1 MANKKWSVTL
11 SASKIKTA
19 QGCSF
24 KYWASYHLHLPD
36 RGNDGSKRG
45 NCIHVILECLA
56 VDRRR
61 NLVER
66 LIKERSV
73 LIFPSLE
80 KLATKLLKQA
90 EIFSPENLILV
101 CDSVVHGVT
110 HDFYG
115 ERRGIPIATYTE
127 KDFLIETDKYK
138 IRGFIDRLFIYEDG
152 SALIRDYK
160 SSKECYK
167 GEDATNSNIQGTCYT
182 LAVQDLAAKGLIP
195 PVKSIS
201 VEFLFLKF
209 DCNQE
214 SSWATG
220 IYQGKVTKK
229 LYHNGGG
236 CICLNYEWSEARGF
250 EYYLA
255 NVQTYLENFTERDA
269 VKNLAA
275 EQDRPDDDSF
285 SGPVSCGRSTFIGEL
300 KKDGSLMYACS
311 VKHPFDYFYISKNNE
326 WVTSCFAEEKEK
338 YVKKYPMD
346 DFLWEKRSH
355 KGCPAFRKF
364 IL

>member
-101 CDSVVHGVT
+101 CDSIVHGVT

-236 CICLNYEWSEARGF
+236 CITLNYEWNEAKGF

-255 NVQTYLENFTERDA
+255 SVQNYLENFAEEDA

-275 EQDRPDDDSF
+275 NMGRPTDDTFSCNMLCGFDS
-285 SGPVSCGRSTFIGEL
+285 RKGEL
-300 KKDGSLMYACS
+300 KNDGTPKFSCAQKWAFNYL
-311 VKHPFDYFYISKNNE
+311 YISKDNQ
-326 WVTSCFAEEKEK
+326 WVASCYMDEREK
-338 YVKKYPMD
+338 YLKKYPINQY
-346 DFLWEKRSH
+346 LWEEKSH
-355 KGCPAFRKF
+355 KGCPAHKNRG
-364 IL
+364 